1 MNKDQ
6 VKGTVKDIAG
16 KVQEKTGELTG
27 SETQQI
33 KGMKNQVEGKIQKG
47 VGDAK
52 EAIRRR
58 RPSRRAAR
66 SPPLRNRRTPRCRGV
81 FVRLDLHSR
90 EA

>member
-52 EAIRRR
+52 EAFDEATEPPR
-58 RPSRRAAR
+58 RP
-66 SPPLRNRRTPRCRGV
+66 
-81 FVRLDLHSR
+81 
-90 EA
+90 